1 MERQNNTLT
10 LTMKT
15 TSRRFHQQREHPHEC
30 QSSPSR
36 RALNKGAALFA
47 RVTRAESEEEVEEER
62 GEEEEER
69 KGGDDR
75 GLEGGG
81 SMGREKDGGK
91 ERLKERRRRGIM
103 GGKG

>member
-15 TSRRFHQQREHPHEC
+15 TSRRLHQQPEHPREC
-30 QSSPSR
+30 QSSPTM
-36 RALNKGAALFA
+36 RALNKGASLFV

-69 KGGDDR
+69 KEEMIGDCKEKEVWGGR
-75 GLEGGG
+75 R
-81 SMGREKDGGK
+81 MA
-91 ERLKERRRRGIM
+91 ERRG
-103 GGKG
+103 

>member
-10 LTMKT
+10 LTTKT
-15 TSRRFHQQREHPHEC
+15 TSRRFHQQPEHPREC
-30 QSSPSR
+30 QSSPTM
-36 RALNKGAALFA
+36 RALNEGASLFV

-62 GEEEEER
+62 GEEEE
-69 KGGDDR
+69 

-91 ERLKERRRRGIM
+91 ERWKERRRRGRM

>member
-10 LTMKT
+10 LTTKT
-15 TSRRFHQQREHPHEC
+15 TSRRFHQQPEHPREC
-30 QSSPSR
+30 QSSPTM
-36 RALNKGAALFA
+36 RALNEGASLFV
-47 RVTRAESEEEVEEER
+47 RVTRAESEEEVEEE
-62 GEEEEER
+62 E
-69 KGGDDR
+69 

-91 ERLKERRRRGIM
+91 ERWKERRRRGRM